1 MKKIDNFNQAELRT
15 ILDNASLSA
24 ADFALIAANQNNGL
38 YIDKGRL
45 KKTLVKRNVKTEIAH
60 IDWLNFTF
68 QESTITHLNND
79 CLTDFDIIV
88 ELSKQLFI
96 IFDLC
101 ITSVRPNGANF
112 YDRSFEIGDGY
123 GLVCHGGQNNTILVS
138 LNAQSFQHMSE
149 GWQNRLY
156 AWLENTADLPG
167 ITRIDLAHDSFEPSF
182 FTVDNM
188 LTEFKKGSFNNGNR
202 SPSVSQAG
210 NWVTPDDK
218 GRTLYIGK
226 RTNGLFCRI
235 YEKGLQLSS
244 VDFPRWV
251 RVECEIKAVDRI
263 IPNDILLTPHIYLA
277 GAYPVLNVL
286 NEVQSKI
293 KTIANEIKSDINH
306 RVKWGKRQNGS
317 LIKLLQE
324 LDMTNDEIIEAL
336 KADKLPRKF
345 VQRYIKSD
353 LPSVQ
358 SKQSKDHVSDFDKFL
373 DETTKTTPKHRA
385 SNKQYRI
392 QSDFNGKPIQDTVQI
407 LDDSLMHKMTTKEGV
422 KNDW

>member
-1 MKKIDNFNQAELRT
+1 MKKRNDNFNQSEQKS
-15 ILDNASLSA
+15 ILQNAVMTQA
-24 ADFALIAANQNNGL
+24 QFDLIAANQNNGI
-38 YIDKGRL
+38 YFDKGRV
-45 KKTLVKRNVKTEIAH
+45 KRTLVKRNVKTEIAH

-68 QESTITHLNND
+68 QDSTLSHINPD
-79 CLTDFDIIV
+79 CFTDFDIIV
-88 ELSKQLFI
+88 ELSKQLKI
-96 IFDLC
+96 IFDLH
-101 ITSVRPNGANF
+101 ITTVRPNGANF
-112 YDRSFEIGDGY
+112 YERSYEIGDGY

-138 LNAQSFQHMSE
+138 LNGESFKHMSE

-156 AWLENTADLPG
+156 AWLENTAELPS
-167 ITRIDLAHDSFEPSF
+167 ITRIDLAHDSFEPDF

-188 LTEFKKGSFNNGNR
+188 LLEFKKGSFNNGNR

-210 NWVTPDDK
+210 NWITPDDK

-244 VDFPRWV
+244 EEFPRWV
-251 RVECEIKAVDRI
+251 RVEAEIKAVDRI

-277 GAYPVLNVL
+277 GTYPALNCL
-286 NEVQSKI
+286 NEKQSKI

-324 LDMTNDEIIEAL
+324 LDYTSQEIVDIL

-345 VQRYIKSD
+345 VQRFIKSE
-353 LPSVQ
+353 LPSI
-358 SKQSKDHVSDFDKFL
+358 SNKQSKDHIADFDKFL
-373 DETTKTTPKHRA
+373 DENDKTVKKHRE
-385 SNKQYRI
+385 SKKIYRI
-392 QSDFNGKPIQDTVQI
+392 NFDSITGKPIQDSAQN
-407 LDDSLMHKMTTKEGV
+407 LDYSLTRKTTTTE
-422 KNDW
+422 D

>member
-1 MKKIDNFNQAELRT
+1 MKKRDDNFNQAELKS
-15 ILDNASLSA
+15 ILNNAVMSQSA
-24 ADFALIAANQNNGL
+24 FDMIAANQNNGL
-38 YIDKGRL
+38 YIDRGRL

-68 QESTITHLNND
+68 QDSTINHINSD
-79 CLTDFDIIV
+79 CITDFDIIV

-96 IFDLC
+96 IFDLL

-112 YDRSFEIGDGY
+112 YQRSYEIGDGY

-138 LNAQSFQHMSE
+138 LNGESFKHMSE

-156 AWLENTADLPG
+156 AWLENTAELPS
-167 ITRIDLAHDSFEPSF
+167 ITRIDLAHDSFEPDF

-244 VDFPRWV
+244 VEFPRWV
-251 RVECEIKAVDRI
+251 RVEAEIKAVDRI

-277 GAYPVLNVL
+277 GTYPALNRL
-286 NEVQSKI
+286 NEKQSKI

-324 LDMTNDEIIEAL
+324 LEYTNEQIIDFL

-345 VQRYIKSD
+345 VQRFIKSE
-353 LPSVQ
+353 LPSITN
-358 SKQSKDHVSDFDKFL
+358 KQSIDHIADFDKFL
-373 DETTKTTPKHRA
+373 DETTKSTPKHRESRKA
-385 SNKQYRI
+385 YKLNFDSET
-392 QSDFNGKPIQDTVQI
+392 GKPIQDFAQS
-407 LDDSLMHKMTTKEGV
+407 LDDSLMRKMTTKEG
-422 KNDW
+422 K

>member
-1 MKKIDNFNQAELRT
+1 MKKRDDNFNQAELKS
-15 ILDNASLSA
+15 ILDNAVMTQSA
-24 ADFALIAANQNNGL
+24 FEMIAATQNNGL
-38 YIDKGRL
+38 YIDRGRL
-45 KKTLVKRNVKTEIAH
+45 KKTLVKRHVKTEIAH

-68 QESTITHLNND
+68 QDSTLQHINSD
-79 CLTDFDIIV
+79 VFTDFDIIV
-88 ELSKQLFI
+88 EMSKQLKL
-96 IFDLC
+96 IFGLV
-101 ITSVRPNGANF
+101 ITTVRPNGANF
-112 YDRSFEIGDGY
+112 YDRSYDIGDGY

-138 LNAQSFQHMSE
+138 LNAQSFMHMNE

-156 AWLENTADLPG
+156 AWLENTAQLPS
-167 ITRIDLAHDSFEPSF
+167 ITRIDLAHDSFEPDF

-244 VDFPRWV
+244 IEFPRWV

-277 GAYPVLNVL
+277 GAYPVLSVL
-286 NEVQSKI
+286 NETQSKI

-324 LDMTNDEIIEAL
+324 LEYTNEQIIDVL

-345 VQRYIKSD
+345 AQRYIKSD
-353 LPSVQ
+353 APSIEN
-358 SKQSKDHVSDFDKFL
+358 KQSIHHISAFDKFL
-373 DETTKTTPKHRA
+373 DETEVKAPRHRESKKA
-385 SNKQYRI
+385 YKLNFDSQT
-392 QSDFNGKPIQDTVQI
+392 GKPIQDIAQS
-407 LDDSLMHKMTTKEGV
+407 LDDSLMREITTKEG
-422 KNDW
+422 N